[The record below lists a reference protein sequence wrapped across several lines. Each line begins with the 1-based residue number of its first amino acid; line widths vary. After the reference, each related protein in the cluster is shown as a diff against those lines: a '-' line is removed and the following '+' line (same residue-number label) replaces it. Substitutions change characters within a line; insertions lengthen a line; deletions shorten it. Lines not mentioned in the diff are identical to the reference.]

1 MNVCIYEDDGFK
13 WFGPLTDTRAVWS
26 LRCGA
31 WTLEEKIR
39 KRFREFPVY
48 YHVRSALR
56 ELCLENGINAENLN
70 PEIKD
75 DQWLFINGRVIFDDN
90 AVTKLLNAN
99 RDAVFTVS
107 GKTAAFLIS
116 NDNLKLINPQSGAPI
131 DYTPLRSID
140 SVEIEALIIDYPWQ
154 LVSSAAEQITADF
167 KLADPGKLAAPTNK
181 PWVKVS
187 ILDNLQ
193 VVSDF
198 EVLPGV
204 VIDAEKHP
212 IRIEKG
218 VRLGAGVI
226 LDASEGPIWLAED
239 AKIETGALIMGPVYV
254 GSGSIVRPGARLSD
268 GVCLGTQCRVGGE
281 ISQTIFQGYSN
292 KQHSGYLG
300 TSYIGSWVNLGA
312 ATDNSD
318 LKNNYRPISVQ
329 INNETIDSGDLHVG
343 VFLGDFCR
351 TAIQTRLNSGTV
363 IGVCCN
369 LFGAD
374 FPDKNV
380 PAFTWIGSDGSFEY
394 RLDKALDTID
404 TMMRRRGKKL
414 TPALD
419 KVLRNIHKISKIE
432 R

>member
-1 MNVCIYEDDGFK
+1 MKICIYEDDGYK
-13 WFGPLTDTRAVWS
+13 WFGPLTNTRAVWS

-39 KRFREFPVY
+39 KHFKDFPIY
-48 YHVRSALR
+48 NHVRLTLR
-56 ELCLENGINAENLN
+56 ELSLENGIDAELLN
-70 PEIKD
+70 PEIKG
-75 DQWLFINGRVIFDDN
+75 DQWLFINGRVILTKQS
-90 AVTKLLNAN
+90 VTKIIN
-99 RDAVFTVS
+99 RKQDTVFTVN

-116 NDNLKLINPQSGAPI
+116 NDYLKLIDTQSGEPI
-131 DYTPLRSID
+131 DSALLQAVNT
-140 SVEIEALIIDYPWQ
+140 VEIEGELIDYPWQ
-154 LVSSAAEQITADF
+154 LVSTAAEQISADLE
-167 KLADPGKLAAPTNK
+167 LAESGNYIEPSPK
-181 PWVKVS
+181 PWVNVS
-187 ILDNLQ
+187 VLDKLQ
-193 VVSDF
+193 IVGDF
-198 EVLPGV
+198 EVQPGV
-204 VIDAEKHP
+204 VIDAGKHTV
-212 IRIEKG
+212 RIEKG
-218 VRLGAGVI
+218 VRLGAGVV

-239 AKIETGALIMGPVYV
+239 AKIETGALLMGPVYI

-268 GVCLGTQCRVGGE
+268 GVCLGPQCRVGGE
-281 ISQTIFQGYSN
+281 VSQTIFQGYSN

-318 LKNNYRPISVQ
+318 LKNNYRPISVL
-329 INNETIDSGDLHVG
+329 INGEIIDSGDLHVG
-343 VFLGDFCR
+343 VFMGDFCR

-374 FPDKNV
+374 FPEKNV

-404 TMMRRRGKKL
+404 TMMRRRNKEL
-414 TPALD
+414 TPALE
-419 KVLRNIHKISKIE
+419 KVLRDIHKKSYTD